1 MTAILDSEEFKAE
14 VQRTF
19 FMARRAAVRMAIE
32 KKKMTERDFPLTFMR
47 AAETIDPGLFEAGEL
62 QGELGLKPMQ
72 MNKEQL
78 FEVPSAH

>member
-1 MTAILDSEEFKAE
+1 MTANLDSDDYRTE

-47 AAETIDPGLFEAGEL
+47 AAETIDPGLFEPSEL
-62 QGELGLKPMQ
+62 QNDVGLKPMQ

-78 FEVPSAH
+78 FEVRPSH